1 MHVWRPEDNDWG
13 GRRPTT
19 WVLVIELGSSCLMT
33 SALTPFKNYIYYFC
47 GGGAG
52 VVYVDVVEII
62 LSHLRVSTLPLT
74 I

>member
-33 SALTPFKNYIYYFC
+33 SALTPFKNYIFIFVC
-47 GGGAG
+47 
-52 VVYVDVVEII
+52 VYVDVVEII